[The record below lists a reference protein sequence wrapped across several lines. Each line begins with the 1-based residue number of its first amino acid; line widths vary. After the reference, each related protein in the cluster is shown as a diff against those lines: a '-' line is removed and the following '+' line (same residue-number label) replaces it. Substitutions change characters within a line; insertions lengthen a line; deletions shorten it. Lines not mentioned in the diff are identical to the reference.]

1 MNGRVIGL
9 LALGL
14 IVGIWVI
21 GAAGTTQRPR
31 DGGGPIEIR
40 LGEMSSSP
48 NRIDAQVGRP
58 VTLRITNTSTNEHD
72 LAFDSAH
79 MEGLRGAQ
87 AILAPGETQTLVLTF
102 QTPGVHQFRCS
113 IHGPAA
119 MSGAVFVSA

>member
-1 MNGRVIGL
+1 MNGKVLGL

-14 IVGIWVI
+14 IVGIWVL
-21 GAAGTTQRPR
+21 GAVGTTQRAA
-31 DGGGPIEIR
+31 DGSGPVEIR
-40 LGEMSSSP
+40 LGEMTITP
-48 NRIDAQVGRP
+48 NRVDAQVGRP
-58 VTLRITNTSTNEHD
+58 VMLRITNTSTNEHD

-102 QTPGVHQFRCS
+102 QTPGAHQFRCS